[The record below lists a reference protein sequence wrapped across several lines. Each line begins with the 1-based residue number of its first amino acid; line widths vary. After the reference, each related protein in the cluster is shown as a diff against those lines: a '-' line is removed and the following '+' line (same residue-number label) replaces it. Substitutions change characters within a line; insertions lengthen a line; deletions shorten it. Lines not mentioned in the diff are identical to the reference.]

1 MNYIIENFN
10 HGKFLLLPN
19 NMKITINSDI
29 NDTSCTYEISSS
41 TLFYTRKV
49 YDYCLNGKAEAW
61 ASFCPSFSEGGNS
74 EHPPP
79 PFFSFYNISIEGHK
93 NPCLRTE

>member
-10 HGKFLLLPN
+10 HGKFLLLLN
-19 NMKITINSDI
+19 NMKIPINSDI

-74 EHPPP
+74 EHPSP
-79 PFFSFYNISIEGHK
+79 PFFFFLQYIN
-93 NPCLRTE
+93 LRP

>member
-79 PFFSFYNISIEGHK
+79 IFFFLQYIN
-93 NPCLRTE
+93 LRP